1 MHVWLRLHFILVALN
16 LESISSWRVCWH
28 RLLGPI
34 SWVGN
39 SLDQQLLLLFSRSVV
54 SESLWPRALQHTRLP
69 CPSQSP
75 RVCLD
80 SCPLSQWCHP
90 TISSSVIPFSFSI
103 HSFPAAGSFPMSQFF
118 ASSGQNIGASASVL
132 PVNIQGWF
140 PLDLGWDPQI

>member
-16 LESISSWRVCWH
+16 LESISPWRVCWH

-34 SWVGN
+34 SRVGN

-54 SESLWPRALQHTRLP
+54 SESLWPRGLQHTRLP

-118 ASSGQNIGASASVL
+118 ASSGQNIGASASASVL
-132 PVNIQGWF
+132 SMNIQGWF
-140 PLDLGWDPQI
+140 PLGLTG